1 MKNLKTKMENTKTT
15 ILITAIIFLGVL
27 FLTGSGFA
35 STYYVAKNGND
46 SNLGSETFPWLTIN
60 HAISVLKGSDHLFV
74 KAGTYKE
81 LPNISNLTGT
91 ANSPTIIQAY
101 PGDTVILQSSG
112 TYSGRVY
119 IISCH
124 YLVFDGFEVTN
135 VNEGIYVQGQSTYV
149 TIQNCKVHNVG
160 QEAIQI
166 FEQSHHI
173 NVLNNTL
180 YDLGKQNANWG
191 EGVYVGMGSG
201 APGDFTHDVLVQG
214 NVIHDNGSEACDIK
228 ANTYNVTIDGNII
241 YKSNSVGEPGSINIH
256 QMCYGAIC
264 PPQEPKHV
272 VKNNIV
278 YNVLSESAIYIGT
291 SATVYNNIVY
301 GSVPSCGIYVD
312 STDAYSRKI
321 YHNTIDLSSSVAV
334 CVSGSPNLDVRNNIG
349 PTSYTKNIATKA
361 AHFVNAAG
369 RDYHLVSGSAPI
381 NAGDNLTSIVPTDKD
396 GISRPQGSAPDIGAY
411 EYASDTPPSDTTPPS
426 PPTGLRVN

>member
-1 MKNLKTKMENTKTT
+1 MKDLETKIKNTKTT
-15 ILITAIIFLGVL
+15 ILITALIFLGVL
-27 FLTGSGFA
+27 FLTGSCLA
-35 STYYVAKNGND
+35 STYYVAKNGKD
-46 SNLGSETFPWLTIN
+46 SNPGSEALPWLTIS
-60 HAISVLKGSDHLFV
+60 HAVSTLKGGDHLFV
-74 KAGTYKE
+74 KSGTYNE
-81 LPNISNLTGT
+81 LPYISNQTGT
-91 ANSPTIIQAY
+91 ANNPTIIQAY

-112 TYSGRVY
+112 TYSGRIY
-119 IISCH
+119 IINCH

-149 TIQNCKVHNVG
+149 TIQNCQVHSVG

-180 YDLGKQNANWG
+180 YDLGKQNADWG

-201 APGDFTHDVLVQG
+201 APGDYTHDVLIQG
-214 NVIHDNGSEACDIK
+214 NVIYNAGSEACDIK
-228 ANTYNVTIDGNII
+228 ANTYNVTVDGNII
-241 YKSNSVGEPGSINIH
+241 YNSNSAGEPGSINIH

-264 PPQEPKHV
+264 PPQEPNHV

-312 STDAYSRKI
+312 SSDAYSRKI
-321 YHNTIDLSSSVAV
+321 YHNTIDLSSSAAV
-334 CVSGSPNLDVRNNIG
+334 CVSGSPNLDMRNNIG

-361 AHFVNAAG
+361 AYFVTAAG
-369 RDYHLVSGSAPI
+369 RNYHLVSGSAPI
-381 NAGDNLTSIVPTDKD
+381 NAGDNLASIVPTDKD

-411 EYASDTPPSDTTPPS
+411 EYPSSTPPSDTTPPS